1 MYKKLRGSSVEVLLV
16 FILLC
21 FERLYNDKGS
31 LVILCKSLFFNN
43 CSKKNSKKNFGSKKL
58 HNICCHNLNSYY
70 HLCVPL

>member
-43 CSKKNSKKNFGSKKL
+43 CSKKNSKKKFL
-58 HNICCHNLNSYY
+58 AQRICIIF
-70 HLCVPL
+70 VVIT